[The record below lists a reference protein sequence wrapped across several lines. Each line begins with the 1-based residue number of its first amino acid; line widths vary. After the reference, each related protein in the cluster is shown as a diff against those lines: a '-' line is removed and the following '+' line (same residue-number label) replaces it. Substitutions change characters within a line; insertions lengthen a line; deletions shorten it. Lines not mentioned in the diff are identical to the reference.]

1 MVRWCKILDKLGE
14 NFCTE
19 ILEKTACKRRIAALR
34 LYNFVSV
41 ITEYTCSELSDP
53 VVGRN
58 TATADCSSL
67 DVAVSLVHST

>member
-1 MVRWCKILDKLGE
+1 MVRSCKILSKLGE

-19 ILEKTACKRRIAALR
+19 ILEKTAMR
-34 LYNFVSV
+34 LYYFVSV
-41 ITEYTCSELSDP
+41 ITEYTCSELSDS